1 MFSVGFWCSTT
12 ILGFLYTLISLS
24 TDFALRLFTILYN
37 QIVLILHKSRWSVYA
52 SGSIRQSPFATM
64 LRQRMMFRSQKE
76 NNTIGREISL
86 HYFHLNLQYLLHCVY
101 LFILLFLNGF
111 WSLLFERC
119 RYHNQY
125 MILYLTCLIICYREK
140 LRDPSSRFLLISC
153 SRNLR
158 KGSNT
163 LVQMK
168 DLCCDIEIGIIFWT
182 SFLTLRVGICVVQ
195 KVILVFCFLIL
206 LDSIYFDFV

>member
-1 MFSVGFWCSTT
+1 MYIK
-12 ILGFLYTLISLS
+12 IL
-24 TDFALRLFTILYN
+24 
-37 QIVLILHKSRWSVYA
+37 LILHKSRSSVYA
-52 SGSIRQSPFATM
+52 SGSIRQTPLVTM
-64 LRQRMMFRSQKE
+64 LRQGMTYRSQKE
-76 NNTIGREISL
+76 KNTIGREIGL
-86 HYFHLNLQYLLHCVY
+86 HYFQLNLQYLLHCVY
-101 LFILLFLNGF
+101 LFIILLLNGF

-163 LVQMK
+163 FVQMK
-168 DLCCDIEIGIIFWT
+168 DLCCDIELEIIFWT